1 VVDLILNIKCNCSY
15 DLNPNLTSLLKS
27 EKWNDKRK
35 IICMQKQGYGT
46 FESIKT
52 KTKEF

>member
-1 VVDLILNIKCNCSY
+1 MTKKYIYMHAK
-15 DLNPNLTSLLKS
+15 K
-27 EKWNDKRK
+27 E
-35 IICMQKQGYGT
+35 YGT